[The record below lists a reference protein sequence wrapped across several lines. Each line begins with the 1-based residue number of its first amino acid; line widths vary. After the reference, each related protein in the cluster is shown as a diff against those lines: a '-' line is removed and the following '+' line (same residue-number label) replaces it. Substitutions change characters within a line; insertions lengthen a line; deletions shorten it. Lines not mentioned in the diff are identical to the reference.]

1 MGQIHVAVDIDA
13 PIAEVWKVI
22 ESIEHH
28 VDWMLDAETIAFEG
42 PQRRG
47 VGTRFVCRTKVGPMT
62 LDDHMEI
69 TEWQPERS
77 IGVRHSGVVK
87 GTGVF
92 ELEAIDLDRRTR
104 VTWTERLKFPWFL
117 AGRLGEWA
125 GGHVVLRLIWQRNLR
140 SLARLVESPP
150 D

>member
-1 MGQIHVAVDIDA
+1 MGQIRVAVDIDA
-13 PIAEVWKVI
+13 PIADVWKVI

-28 VDWMLDAETIAFEG
+28 VDWMLDAETITFEG
-42 PQRRG
+42 PQQRG
-47 VGTRFVCRTKVGPMT
+47 VGTRFVCRTKVGPLA

-69 TEWQPERS
+69 TEWEPERS
-77 IGVRHSGVVK
+77 IGVRHSGVVE

-92 ELEAIDLDRRTR
+92 ELEPIDLDRRTR
-104 VTWTERLKFPWFL
+104 LTWTERLRFPWFL
-117 AGRLGEWA
+117 AGRIGEMA

-140 SLARLVESPP
+140 SLARLVETPP